1 MNLLRKNREMGK
13 AEDRARC
20 EKHQW
25 ECKQRKSFEWNWAG
39 MAWEAGENQAT
50 VILQK
55 HDEFFKMV
63 KGNSNAQKKDSKV
76 KYQNFLLWER
86 ENTVQINTEKSNF
99 ISCDKK

>member
-1 MNLLRKNREMGK
+1 
-13 AEDRARC
+13 
-20 EKHQW
+20 
-25 ECKQRKSFEWNWAG
+25 
-39 MAWEAGENQAT
+39 
-50 VILQK
+50 
-55 HDEFFKMV
+55 MV